1 VKTLTKLIAKSAI
14 GGGALIGLGL
24 LSAPA
29 QAASLT
35 YTFDSS
41 FDNQS
46 SVSQTVGGVTGTFS
60 GINNSNTGKFEAGSG
75 GIYLDNADSYGDQ
88 FNISFDQ
95 AVQFLS
101 YSVTYSGIRSGRTGT
116 FALSNP
122 NGAASTGNNLAS
134 VGTFNFSNQ
143 FNLNAGQTSTL
154 TATVPNGADTAQIQ
168 SITVDYTPTS
178 AVPEPLTILG
188 ALTAAG
194 FGAGFKRRRD
204 QANKD

>member
-1 VKTLTKLIAKSAI
+1 MKTLTKLIAKSAI
-14 GGGALIGLGL
+14 TGGTLIGLGL

-29 QAASLT
+29 QAASIT
-35 YTFDSS
+35 YTFDTS
-41 FDNQS
+41 FDGES

-60 GINNSNTGKFEAGSG
+60 GINSSNGKFSADGD
-75 GIYLDNADSYGDQ
+75 GIYLDFLGGYGNQ

-95 AVQFLS
+95 AVQFLT
-101 YSVTYSGIRSGRTGT
+101 YSVPYSDIGSGQTAT

-122 NGAASTGNNLAS
+122 NGASSTGNNLAI
-134 VGTFNFSNQ
+134 VGTFPFSNQ
-143 FNLNAGQTSTL
+143 FILNAGQTSTL
-154 TATVPNGADTAQIQ
+154 TATLSSSGQNSAQIK
-168 SITVDYTPTS
+168 SITVDYTPVS

-204 QANKD
+204 QADKG